1 MRVGVDLGRHEDG
14 SWRDVQRA
22 RRRRREGR
30 GDVRLR
36 TTVAVGMV
44 LASSVAVLGLRMRTS
59 PSGTAPA
66 SEGDHGEAQLRRTGR
81 AARPVPFTN
90 ATPATEFQGLG
101 SSENVCGQDLF
112 LDAR

>member
-1 MRVGVDLGRHEDG
+1 
-14 SWRDVQRA
+14 
-22 RRRRREGR
+22 
-30 GDVRLR
+30 
-36 TTVAVGMV
+36 MV

-101 SSENVCGQDLF
+101 SSETYAGTTYFWTPGEPVIAVGPNDIVQTVNE
-112 LDAR
+112 AAAV